1 MPTWLQVFCFTWF
14 DVPGPKDSWDG
25 DGFQPAPLECARGF
39 FHCLPLH
46 IISARLGLTHVWRVP
61 DIDIEEILRMF
72 PFPIPEGFSPLVKD
86 EIGVAQ
92 VNLARKGRWIFLWL
106 DILLLFQ
113 LKISIQLWGSK
124 YFWRVLWKWLILDD
138 VSRKLLKTVGHS
150 RVCNLG
156 TQCFQSS
163 AWQGQSR

>member
-1 MPTWLQVFCFTWF
+1 MPTWLKVFCFTWF

-72 PFPIPEGFSPLVKD
+72 PFPTHP
-86 EIGVAQ
+86 
-92 VNLARKGRWIFLWL
+92 RKGFLPWWKMKLESLRSTLREKAGGIFCGWIYFSCSNWKSASN
-106 DILLLFQ
+106 FGAQ
-113 LKISIQLWGSK
+113 NISEECSESGW
-124 YFWRVLWKWLILDD
+124 FWMMWVENYWRL
-138 VSRKLLKTVGHS
+138 
-150 RVCNLG
+150 
-156 TQCFQSS
+156 
-163 AWQGQSR
+163 